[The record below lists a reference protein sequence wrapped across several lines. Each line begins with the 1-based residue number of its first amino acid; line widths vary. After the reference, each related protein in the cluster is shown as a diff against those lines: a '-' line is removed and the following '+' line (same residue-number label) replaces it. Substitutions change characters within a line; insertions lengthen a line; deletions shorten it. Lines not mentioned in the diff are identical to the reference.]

1 MIMTIAAA
9 STPQERLRTNLLGE
23 FAIGKVVLRAI
34 EKGVMP
40 SRPMV
45 ECRYDLILDDGFKRH
60 RAQVKYAGGKSPK
73 QASGVIPLGLKK
85 WRTDGRPPVWH
96 YSAEEIDAVVV
107 YLPATDQILWF
118 GPEVFQRRT
127 MLHIRLE
134 AARNGQEKGCL
145 MAADYVW

>member
-1 MIMTIAAA
+1 MTITAAPA
-9 STPQERLRTNLLGE
+9 PQDRLRTNLLGE

-45 ECRYDLILDDGFKRH
+45 ECRYDLILDDGVKRH
-60 RAQVKYAGGKSPK
+60 RAQVKYAGGRAPK

-85 WRTDGRPPVWH
+85 WRTDGRPPIWH

-107 YLPATDQILWF
+107 YLRVTDQVLWF
-118 GPEVFQRRT
+118 GAEVFQGRT
-127 MLHIRLE
+127 MLQIRLE
-134 AARNGQEKGCL
+134 PARNGQEKGCL
-145 MAADYVW
+145 MAAEYVW